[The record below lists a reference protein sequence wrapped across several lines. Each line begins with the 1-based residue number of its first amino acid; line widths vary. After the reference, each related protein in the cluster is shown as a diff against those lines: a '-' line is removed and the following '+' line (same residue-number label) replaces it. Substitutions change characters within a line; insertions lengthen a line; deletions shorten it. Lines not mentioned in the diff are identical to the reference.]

1 MNMPENKRTEK
12 TYDLGRKVRGAQEK
26 DEFVPYLEPVLG
38 SKHNNRFLSVKK
50 NGETKLTLAGYY
62 HEHMLEI
69 QNARKLEEATCRRYD
84 NIVCTLI
91 APAFAKNALDEM
103 DEFDFLACWD
113 KILNAT
119 PRQSDLQTAYSLVR
133 LIADYAYQHGGT
145 EVTLWGLMPEDQA
158 SFGKKKGS
166 TPAQGKE
173 EKDDEE
179 REGAEEN
186 EERREAKRFADKG
199 IRIARTMSLVTEF
212 KLFME
217 MLQNLAVFG
226 QVLAGLIIF
235 TIGVRTSE
243 AIAFQFKHFCEVTP
257 GYWGLQRINV
267 SAPEARE
274 SVAGGKS
281 HNAIRLLW
289 VPKFLAKIILERRE
303 YLLTLYPQ
311 EVVDNLTIACYG
323 TDYQRPCT
331 QKELNAHMKELFRKV
346 GVKEDMIASAFET
359 MRESDETMEEY
370 ERSIVA
376 YLGRHQAITA
386 MVYCGLTEA
395 EICVC
400 AGHEQIDKDVKPYDL
415 VNPDAFRA
423 LADKLSRR
431 PIVQIFDQMQNGC
444 TVIFDGGT
452 KPFASDG
459 WLRIEI
465 QTDEEKEFFLYAN
478 SIEANTPLEIG
489 EVNNVQIIRNLELT
503 LPKRKEDRTVS
514 IRHDL
519 CREGQNAYRA
529 AKDEI
534 EKSALEAACAADDLE
549 WLDQAEG
556 FDVQVYAPQ
565 AQEVSPLPDVQSLL
579 PAVRIPESARTR
591 ADQPAE
597 ASESSGELPADQH
610 LEDHLPETAADQYL
624 PGTEDEKEYAAEE
637 TKPERAIPPIRYA
650 DSSEHLYVLDGQGKL
665 TRISH
670 EQCRLYNRGSRGRK
684 VLKDKQDAVALYTY
698 RPDMP
703 AFLISKQGWIYRV
716 LAGELFCEDPSSE
729 KTAYT
734 DVLREHGILLQDPNM
749 MKAGASLICLAKGG
763 DVIRLSLNKFS
774 GSFPVAGKPLIHP
787 EAAKNHEIIS
797 ACICPAENDILL
809 ITQNGQALRIANKE
823 LKINRSFGLQPIKG
837 IHLDEGDRAV
847 ACVPYTDDGI
857 LCITADGCGMMYQG
871 KTAIRPH
878 GRGTMGMAFVKLRE
892 GDKVMNVMIPGQAV
906 AILREDGYLC
916 CLEIS
921 QFPPRE
927 KNSIGVT
934 AMATDRGKYVV
945 AAGPLGAA
953 SNPV

>member
-1 MNMPENKRTEK
+1 MDMPENKHTEK

-26 DEFVPYLEPVLG
+26 DEFVPFLDPVFG
-38 SKHNNRFLSVKK
+38 SKHNNHFLNVAK
-50 NGETKLTLAGYY
+50 NGETKLTLTGYY
-62 HEHMLEI
+62 YEHMLEI
-69 QNARKLEEATCRRYD
+69 QNERKLEEATCKRYD
-84 NIVCTLI
+84 NIVSTLI
-91 APAFAKNALDEM
+91 APAFAQHALDEM

-113 KILNAT
+113 KILEAE

-133 LIADYAYQHGGT
+133 MIADYAYRHGDT
-145 EVTLWGLMPEDQA
+145 DVTLWGLMSEDQA

-166 TPAQGKE
+166 TPAQGKG
-173 EKDDEE
+173 EKDEDS
-179 REGAEEN
+179 EGAKEN
-186 EERREAKRFADKG
+186 EERREARRFADKG

-226 QVLAGLIIF
+226 QILAGLIIF
-235 TIGVRTSE
+235 TLGVRTSE

-303 YLLTLYPQ
+303 YLLTLYPPK
-311 EVVDNLTIACYG
+311 VVDNLTIACYG
-323 TDYQRPCT
+323 TDYRRPCT
-331 QKELNAHMKELFRKV
+331 QKELNAHMKELFKKV

-395 EICVC
+395 EICAC
-400 AGHEQIDKDVKPYDL
+400 AGHEQIDKDVKPYDF

-431 PIVQIFDQMQNGC
+431 PIVQIFDQMQNYC
-444 TVIFDGGT
+444 TVIYDGGT

-478 SIEANTPLEIG
+478 SAEANTPLEIG
-489 EVNNVQIIRNLELT
+489 EVKNVQIIQNLKLT
-503 LPKRKEDRTVS
+503 LPKRKEDRTIS

-519 CREGQNAYRA
+519 WKEGQNAYLA

-534 EKSALEAACAADDLE
+534 EKGALEAACAADDLE
-549 WLDQAEG
+549 WLDQAED
-556 FDVQVYAPQ
+556 FDVQVHAPQ
-565 AQEVSPLPDVQSLL
+565 PREVRPLPDVQSLL
-579 PAVRIPESARTR
+579 PAVRIPEPAR
-591 ADQPAE
+591 AKANQPDE
-597 ASESSGELPADQH
+597 ASEHPGELPADQH
-610 LEDHLPETAADQYL
+610 PEEHMTEATADPHEMETAC
-624 PGTEDEKEYAAEE
+624 ENECVAEE
-637 TKPERAIPPIRYA
+637 TKSERATPPIRYA
-650 DSSEHLYVLDGQGKL
+650 ESSEHLYVLDGQGKL

-670 EQCRLYNRGSRGRK
+670 EQCRLYNRGSRGKK
-684 VLKDKQDAVALYTY
+684 VLKDKQEAVALYTY

-703 AFLISKQGWIYRV
+703 AFLISKQGWIYRIP
-716 LAGELFCEDPSSE
+716 AGELFCEDPSSE
-729 KTAYT
+729 KAAYT

-763 DVIRLSLNKFS
+763 SVIRLSLNKFS
-774 GSFPVAGKPLIHP
+774 GSFPAEGKPLIHP
-787 EAAKNHEIIS
+787 ESAKDHEIIS
-797 ACICPAENDILL
+797 ACICPAENDVLL
-809 ITQNGQALRIANKE
+809 VTQNGQALRIANKK
-823 LKINRSFGLQPIKG
+823 LKINRSFELQPIKG
-837 IHLDEGDRAV
+837 IRLKAGDRAV

-857 LCITADGCGMMYQG
+857 LCITADGRGMMYQG
-871 KTAIRPH
+871 KTAIKPQ
-878 GRGTMGMAFVKLRE
+878 GRDTMGVAFVKLRE
-892 GDKVMNVMIPGQAV
+892 GDKVMNAMIPGQAV

-916 CLEIS
+916 CLETS
-921 QFPPRE
+921 KFPARE
-927 KNSIGVT
+927 RDSIGVK

-945 AAGPLGAA
+945 AADPLGTA